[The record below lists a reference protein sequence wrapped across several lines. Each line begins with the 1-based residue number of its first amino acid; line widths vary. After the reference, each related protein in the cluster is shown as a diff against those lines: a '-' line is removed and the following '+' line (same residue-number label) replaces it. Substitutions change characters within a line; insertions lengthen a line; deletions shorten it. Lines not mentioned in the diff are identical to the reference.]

1 MSNTSPNHPWR
12 FIRAS
17 GFGQVRLDSATDLM
31 SLDQLDPKLWVAL
44 GCPTRGVEFDSVTL
58 NLIDTDND
66 GRIRVP
72 EIVAA
77 TKWVI
82 SLLKNPDELLKSSP
96 SLPLDAI
103 NDTTPEG
110 KELLASAK
118 HSSSR

>member
-12 FIRAS
+12 FIRAG
-17 GFGQVRLDSATDLM
+17 GFDQVRLDSGTDLM

-58 NLIDTDND
+58 NLMDTDND

-72 EIVAA
+72 EIIAA